1 MKSLRKQRIAVSH
14 MMSLKFKLLSYLRR
28 RELSCWLKRWLISGN
43 LAIWTVLVLEKKY
56 YYNAFVAQF
65 SDRCFGWLPAAM
77 PISLAWRLHTNLY
90 KFGGK
95 VSPRILHKK
104 NCCDLNLGESL
115 CIFTLNSFFSQI
127 LDFLKGFDFYFVPFW
142 MARQWKP
149 AIIMHYDLI

>member
-1 MKSLRKQRIAVSH
+1 MLVKKVTNFRE
-14 MMSLKFKLLSYLRR
+14 FGYLNS
-28 RELSCWLKRWLISGN
+28 SCIR
-43 LAIWTVLVLEKKY
+43 KKY

-95 VSPRILHKK
+95 VSPRILLKQ

-115 CIFTLNSFFSQI
+115 CIFSFLLFSDYGLN
-127 LDFLKGFDFYFVPFW
+127 LWNGFYNLFIF
-142 MARQWKP
+142 
-149 AIIMHYDLI
+149 DLF